1 MEYTTILPDE
11 PKGPLWDRR
20 GQKWELWFDG
30 FWRLAGPDDMCPIRW
45 GNLLKTE
52 GTLYDAPPQ
61 EYTWKGVAANHA
73 YFAEID
79 VLDDGQEPLR
89 VKGLF
94 TSADGESL
102 TSPTGKIYSKGKAI
116 IVSLREYGNKEYKA
130 LAQKVLD
137 IYMPGYFEINIAE
150 DNEKADEHTL
160 NKLEQLQKELQASLN
175 AGEKGAEK

>member
-102 TSPTGKIYSKGKAI
+102 TSASGKIYSKGKAI
-116 IVSLREYGNKEYKA
+116 IVSLREYGLTEYET

-137 IYMPGYFEINIAE
+137 IRTPGHGKPDIWIDY
-150 DNEKADEHTL
+150 DEVVEQS
-160 NKLEQLQKELQASLN
+160 LEELGDLKKELQASLN
-175 AGEKGAEK
+175 AGEKGTEK

>member
-61 EYTWKGVAANHA
+61 ESTWKGVAANHA

-79 VLDDGQEPLR
+79 VLNDGQEPLR

-116 IVSLREYGNKEYKA
+116 IVSLREYGN
-130 LAQKVLD
+130 
-137 IYMPGYFEINIAE
+137 AE

-175 AGEKGAEK
+175 AGEKGTEK

>member
-1 MEYTTILPDE
+1 MEYTMILPGE
-11 PKGPLWDRR
+11 PQGRLWDGR
-20 GQKWELWFDG
+20 GREWERWFDG
-30 FWRLAGPDDMCPIRW
+30 FWRLAGPDDMCPTSWR
-45 GNLLKTE
+45 NLLKSE

-61 EYTWKGVAANHA
+61 EYTWKDVAANHA

-150 DNEKADEHTL
+150 DGEEADEHTL

>member
-1 MEYTTILPDE
+1 
-11 PKGPLWDRR
+11 
-20 GQKWELWFDG
+20 
-30 FWRLAGPDDMCPIRW
+30 MCPIRW

-137 IYMPGYFEINIAE
+137 IYMSGYFEINIAE
-150 DNEKADEHTL
+150 DNEEANEHTL